1 MRRYWVYIFSDGYAD
16 PFGGENGKKFKTGQL
31 KSFLMEIATN
41 NGVEQ
46 DSLIEERFNSWKGE

>member
-1 MRRYWVYIFSDGYAD
+1 MYIFSDGYAD